1 MSSKTLVWIGMIVDS
16 TIGSYI
22 PALWGDGLLSF
33 SSLILGAIGAIAG
46 IYVGYKLG
54 N

>member
-1 MSSKTLVWIGMIVDS
+1 MSSKTLVWIGLIVGS
-16 TIGSYI
+16 IVGSYI

-33 SSLILGAIGAIAG
+33 SSLILGAIGAITG
-46 IYVGYKLG
+46 IYIGFKLG